1 MCPNFRDD
9 WAGRV
14 CFFLSHTPP
23 GVDVSDESGVYI
35 AHVKWYN
42 HLPQGQ
48 NMSATLNCPI
58 FKTSFK
64 DDKGGNMWP
73 VEKLAPCKLG
83 ALYHK
88 GRRDRIVIL
97 NRFSSFLDCVPD

>member
-1 MCPNFRDD
+1 MKENNKY

-14 CFFLSHTPP
+14 RFFLSHTPL
-23 GVDVSDESGVYI
+23 GVDVSHESRVFI
-35 AHVKWYN
+35 AHVNWYN

-48 NMSATLNCPI
+48 NMSATLKCP
-58 FKTSFK
+58 TSFK
-64 DDKGGNMWP
+64 DDKGDNMWP

-83 ALYHK
+83 AVYFK
-88 GRRDRIVIL
+88 GRKDRIVVL